1 MYIIY
6 TDYTVCI
13 YIERE
18 RAVRSCRM
26 RRCVSE
32 FSESKLSLFFR
43 SWVPTWSSRKPA
55 KLKYRNGNPL
65 GYVRIIWII
74 WIIWFIIC
82 FQNFQVF
89 QGLSASHFLQSY
101 LQQAARLVACRG
113 HVRQSTKKNFH
124 CDGTLANTNVLQKK
138 TRLTMTNLQLV
149 VYLEVNWGSHLNTAS
164 RAVPWTMHL
173 LERVCCQY
181 PSPGPFETKK
191 IVATG

>member
-1 MYIIY
+1 MALENHLHSAKSTLYLVCLISFYHSQGSKDFKSLAKKELFNCNIYLYYVYYIY
-6 TDYTVCI
+6 RLYSVYI

-18 RAVRSCRM
+18 RAVRSCRI

-101 LQQAARLVACRG
+101 LQQAARLVPCRG
-113 HVRQSTKKNFH
+113 HVRQSTKKKTSTVT
-124 CDGTLANTNVLQKK
+124 GPLQTQMCFKRK
-138 TRLTMTNLQLV
+138 QD
-149 VYLEVNWGSHLNTAS
+149 
-164 RAVPWTMHL
+164 
-173 LERVCCQY
+173 
-181 PSPGPFETKK
+181 
-191 IVATG
+191 